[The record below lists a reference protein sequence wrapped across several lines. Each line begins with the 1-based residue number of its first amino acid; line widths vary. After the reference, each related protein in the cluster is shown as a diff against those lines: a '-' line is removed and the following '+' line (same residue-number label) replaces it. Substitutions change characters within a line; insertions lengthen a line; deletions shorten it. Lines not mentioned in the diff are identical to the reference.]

1 MVLVTAARADT
12 ANKVFTVISA
22 GTINTQSKKVI
33 NTVRI
38 MGLRPQIT
46 PQTSVASHTHK
57 VSFLL
62 RKWPDARVPGQPVL
76 SST

>member
-12 ANKVFTVISA
+12 VNKVFIVISA
-22 GTINTQSKKVI
+22 GTINTLSKKVI

-38 MGLRPQIT
+38 MGLGSQIT
-46 PQTSVASHTHK
+46 PQTSMASHTHK

-62 RKWPDARVPGQPVL
+62 RKWPDAGIPGQPVL